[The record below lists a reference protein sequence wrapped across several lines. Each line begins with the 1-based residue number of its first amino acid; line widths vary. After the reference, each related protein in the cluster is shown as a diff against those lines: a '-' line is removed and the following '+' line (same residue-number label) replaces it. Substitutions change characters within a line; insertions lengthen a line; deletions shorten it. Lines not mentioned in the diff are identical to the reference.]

1 MTQKFKVL
9 VTRKWPKKVEEKLQ
23 SNFEATLNENDVP
36 LSEKDLHDAMQN
48 FDALLPTVTDS
59 ISDKIISTENKK
71 VKIIGN
77 FGVGFNH
84 IDINAAK
91 EQGITVSNTP
101 SVLTDCTADIAM
113 SLLLMVA
120 RRVGEGERELR
131 SDNWT
136 GWRPTHL
143 LGTKV
148 TGKKLGVIGFGRI
161 GQAVAKRAH
170 FGFDMHI
177 QYWDPYDIPAD
188 ITKKF
193 NATKLDTIEDICRE
207 CDFVSINCPATKE
220 TFHLMNEERF
230 KIMKKS
236 AFIINT
242 ARGDIIDEKALV
254 NALLNKEIAGAGLDV
269 FETEPNLPNEL
280 KTMENVVSFPH
291 LGSATSETRIAM
303 GNTAIDNTLAFFAG
317 TELPNKVV

>member
-1 MTQKFKVL
+1 MTKPVAI
-9 VTRKWPKKVEEKLQ
+9 VTRKWPKENEDRLKELFDV
-23 SNFEATLNENDVP
+23 TLNESDKPFTSDELKSALQNCDV
-36 LSEKDLHDAMQN
+36 LM
-48 FDALLPTVTDS
+48 PTVTD
-59 ISDKIISTENKK
+59 KITADILSVENRRANM
-71 VKIIGN
+71 IGN

-84 IDINAAK
+84 IDINSAK
-91 EQGITVSNTP
+91 DNGITVSNTP

-120 RRVGEGERELR
+120 RRVGQGERELR

-170 FGFDMHI
+170 FGFDMDI

-193 NATKLDTIEDICRE
+193 NATKLDTIEDICE
-207 CDFVSINCPATKE
+207 QSDFVSINCPATKE
-220 TFHLMNEERF
+220 TFHLMNESRF
-230 KIMKKS
+230 KLMKQT

-254 NALLNKEIAGAGLDV
+254 SALVNKEIAGAGLDV

-291 LGSATSETRIAM
+291 LGSATLETRVAM

>member
-1 MTQKFKVL
+1 MTKPVAI
-9 VTRKWPKKVEEKLQ
+9 VTRKWPEENEKRLKELFDVQ
-23 SNFEATLNENDVP
+23 LNESDKPFTAEELKSALQNCDV
-36 LSEKDLHDAMQN
+36 LM
-48 FDALLPTVTDS
+48 PTVTD
-59 ISDKIISTENKK
+59 KITADILSVENRRANM
-71 VKIIGN
+71 IGN
-77 FGVGFNH
+77 FGVCFNH

-120 RRVGEGERELR
+120 RRVGQGERELR

-170 FGFDMHI
+170 FGFDMDI

-188 ITKKF
+188 VTKKF
-193 NATKLDTIEDICRE
+193 NATKLDTIEDVCRE

-220 TFHLMNEERF
+220 TFHLMNDERF
-230 KIMKKS
+230 KLMKKS

-254 NALLNKEIAGAGLDV
+254 NALVNKEIAGAALDV

>member
-1 MTQKFKVL
+1 MTKPVAI
-9 VTRKWPKKVEEKLQ
+9 VTRKWPEENEKRLKELFDVQ
-23 SNFEATLNENDVP
+23 LNESDKPFTAEELKSALQNCDV
-36 LSEKDLHDAMQN
+36 LM
-48 FDALLPTVTDS
+48 PTVTD
-59 ISDKIISTENKK
+59 KITADILSVENRRANM
-71 VKIIGN
+71 IGN

-101 SVLTDCTADIAM
+101 IVLTDCTADIAM

-120 RRVGEGERELR
+120 RRVGQGERELR

-170 FGFDMHI
+170 FSFDMDI

-188 ITKKF
+188 VTKKF
-193 NATKLDTIEDICRE
+193 NATKLDTIEDVCRE

-220 TFHLMNEERF
+220 TFHLMNDERF
-230 KIMKKS
+230 KLMKKS

-254 NALLNKEIAGAGLDV
+254 NALVNKEIAGAALDV

>member
-1 MTQKFKVL
+1 MTKPVAI
-9 VTRKWPKKVEEKLQ
+9 VTRKWPEENEKRLKEL
-23 SNFEATLNENDVP
+23 FDVKLNESDKPFTADELKSALQNCDV
-36 LSEKDLHDAMQN
+36 LM
-48 FDALLPTVTDS
+48 PTVTD
-59 ISDKIISTENKK
+59 KITADILSVENRRANM
-71 VKIIGN
+71 IGN

-120 RRVGEGERELR
+120 RRVGQGERELR

-170 FGFDMHI
+170 FGFDMDI

-188 ITKKF
+188 VTKKF
-193 NATKLDTIEDICRE
+193 NATKLDTIEDVCRE

-220 TFHLMNEERF
+220 TFHLMNDERF
-230 KIMKKS
+230 KLMKKS

-254 NALLNKEIAGAGLDV
+254 NALVNKEIAGAALDV

>member
-1 MTQKFKVL
+1 MTKPVAI
-9 VTRKWPKKVEEKLQ
+9 VTRKWPEENEKRLKELFDVQ
-23 SNFEATLNENDVP
+23 LNESDKPFTAEELKSALQNCDV
-36 LSEKDLHDAMQN
+36 LM
-48 FDALLPTVTDS
+48 PTVTD
-59 ISDKIISTENKK
+59 KITADILSVENRRANM
-71 VKIIGN
+71 IGN

-120 RRVGEGERELR
+120 RRVGQGERELR

-170 FGFDMHI
+170 FGFDMDI
-177 QYWDPYDIPAD
+177 QYWDPYDIPD
-188 ITKKF
+188 DVTKKF
-193 NATKLDTIEDICRE
+193 NATKLNTIEDVCRE

-220 TFHLMNEERF
+220 TFHLMNDERF
-230 KIMKKS
+230 KLMKKS

-254 NALLNKEIAGAGLDV
+254 NALVNKEIAGAALDV

>member
-1 MTQKFKVL
+1 MTKPVAI
-9 VTRKWPKKVEEKLQ
+9 VTRKWPEENEKRLKELFDVQ
-23 SNFEATLNENDVP
+23 LNESENPFTAEELKSALQNCDV
-36 LSEKDLHDAMQN
+36 LM
-48 FDALLPTVTDS
+48 PTVTD
-59 ISDKIISTENKK
+59 KITADILSVENRRANM
-71 VKIIGN
+71 IGN

-120 RRVGEGERELR
+120 RRVGQGERELR

-170 FGFDMHI
+170 FGFDMDI

-188 ITKKF
+188 VTKKF
-193 NATKLDTIEDICRE
+193 NATKLDTIEDVCKE

-220 TFHLMNEERF
+220 TFHLMNKERF
-230 KIMKKS
+230 ELMKPS
-236 AFIINT
+236 AFVINT

-254 NALLNKEIAGAGLDV
+254 DALVNKEIAGAGLDV
-269 FETEPNLPNEL
+269 FETEPNLPTEL
-280 KTMENVVSFPH
+280 KTLENVVSFPH
-291 LGSATSETRIAM
+291 LGSATIETRIAM
-303 GNTAIDNTLAFFAG
+303 GDTAINNALAYFDG
-317 TELPNKVV
+317 KDLPNKVV

>member
-1 MTQKFKVL
+1 MTKPVAI
-9 VTRKWPKKVEEKLQ
+9 VTRKWPEENEKRLKELFDVKL
-23 SNFEATLNENDVP
+23 NDSDKP
-36 LSEKDLHDAMQN
+36 FTADELKSALQN
-48 FDALLPTVTDS
+48 CDVLMPTVTD
-59 ISDKIISTENKK
+59 KITADILSVENRRANM
-71 VKIIGN
+71 IGN

-120 RRVGEGERELR
+120 RRVGQGERELR

-143 LGTKV
+143 LGAKV

-170 FGFDMHI
+170 FGFDMDI

-193 NATKLDTIEDICRE
+193 NATKLDTIEDVCKE

-230 KIMKKS
+230 KLMKKS

-254 NALLNKEIAGAGLDV
+254 NALINKEIAGAALDV
-269 FETEPNLPNEL
+269 FETEPNLPSEL

-291 LGSATSETRIAM
+291 LGSATIETRVAM

>member
-1 MTQKFKVL
+1 MTKPVAI
-9 VTRKWPKKVEEKLQ
+9 VTRKWPEENEKRLKEL
-23 SNFEATLNENDVP
+23 FDVKLNESDKPFTADELKSALQNCDV
-36 LSEKDLHDAMQN
+36 LM
-48 FDALLPTVTDS
+48 PTVTD
-59 ISDKIISTENKK
+59 KITADILSVENRRANM
-71 VKIIGN
+71 IGN

-120 RRVGEGERELR
+120 RRVGQGERELR

-143 LGTKV
+143 LGAKV

-170 FGFDMHI
+170 FGFDMDI

-188 ITKKF
+188 VTKKF
-193 NATKLDTIEDICRE
+193 NATKLDTIEDVCKE

-230 KIMKKS
+230 KLMKKS

-254 NALLNKEIAGAGLDV
+254 NALVNKEIAGAALDV
-269 FETEPNLPNEL
+269 FETEPNLPSEL

-291 LGSATSETRIAM
+291 LGSATIETRVAM

>member
-1 MTQKFKVL
+1 MTKPVAI
-9 VTRKWPKKVEEKLQ
+9 VTRKWPDENEKRLKELFDVKLNDSDKPFTADELKSALQ
-23 SNFEATLNENDVP
+23 NCDV
-36 LSEKDLHDAMQN
+36 LM
-48 FDALLPTVTDS
+48 PTVTD
-59 ISDKIISTENKK
+59 KITADILSVENRRANM
-71 VKIIGN
+71 IGN

-91 EQGITVSNTP
+91 DNGITVSNTP

-120 RRVGEGERELR
+120 RRVGQGERELR

-170 FGFDMHI
+170 FGFDMDI
-177 QYWDPYDIPAD
+177 QYWDPFDIPEE
-188 ITKKF
+188 ITKTF
-193 NATKLDTIEDICRE
+193 NATKLNTIEDICKE
-207 CDFVSINCPATKE
+207 SDFVSINCPATEE

-230 KIMKKS
+230 GLMKKS

-254 NALLNKEIAGAGLDV
+254 NALSNKQIAGAGLDV
-269 FETEPNLPNEL
+269 FETEPNLPSEL
-280 KTMENVVSFPH
+280 KTMENVVSYPH
-291 LGSATSETRIAM
+291 LGSATIETRVAM

>member
-1 MTQKFKVL
+1 MTKPVAI
-9 VTRKWPKKVEEKLQ
+9 VTRKWPEE
-23 SNFEATLNENDVP
+23 NENRLKELFDVQLNDSDKP
-36 LSEKDLHDAMQN
+36 FTAEELKSALQN
-48 FDALLPTVTDS
+48 CDVLMPTVTD
-59 ISDKIISTENKK
+59 KITADILSVENRRANM
-71 VKIIGN
+71 IGN

-120 RRVGEGERELR
+120 RRVGQGERELR

-170 FGFDMHI
+170 FGFDMDI

-188 ITKKF
+188 VTKKF
-193 NATKLDTIEDICRE
+193 NATKLDTIEDVCRE

-220 TFHLMNEERF
+220 TFHLMNDERF
-230 KIMKKS
+230 KLMKKS

-254 NALLNKEIAGAGLDV
+254 NALVNKEIAGAALDV

>member
-1 MTQKFKVL
+1 MTKPVAI
-9 VTRKWPKKVEEKLQ
+9 VTRKWPEENEKRLKNLFDVKL
-23 SNFEATLNENDVP
+23 NDSDKP
-36 LSEKDLHDAMQN
+36 FTADELKSALQN
-48 FDALLPTVTDS
+48 CDVLMPTVTD
-59 ISDKIISTENKK
+59 KITADILSVENRRANM
-71 VKIIGN
+71 IGN

-120 RRVGEGERELR
+120 RRVGQGERELR

-143 LGTKV
+143 LGAKV

-170 FGFDMHI
+170 FGFDMDI

-188 ITKKF
+188 VTKKF
-193 NATKLDTIEDICRE
+193 NATKLDTIEDVCKE

-230 KIMKKS
+230 KLMKKS

-254 NALLNKEIAGAGLDV
+254 NALINKEIAGAALDV
-269 FETEPNLPNEL
+269 FETEPNLPSEL

-291 LGSATSETRIAM
+291 LGSATLETRVAM

>member
-1 MTQKFKVL
+1 MTKPVAI
-9 VTRKWPKKVEEKLQ
+9 VTRKWPKENEDRLKELFDV
-23 SNFEATLNENDVP
+23 TLNESDKPFTTDELKSALQNCDV
-36 LSEKDLHDAMQN
+36 LM
-48 FDALLPTVTDS
+48 PTVTD
-59 ISDKIISTENKK
+59 KITADVLSVENRRANM
-71 VKIIGN
+71 IGN

-91 EQGITVSNTP
+91 DNGITVSNTP

-120 RRVGEGERELR
+120 RRVGQGERELR
-131 SDNWT
+131 SENWN

-170 FGFDMHI
+170 FGFDMDI
-177 QYWDPYDIPAD
+177 QYWDPYDIPAEV
-188 ITKKF
+188 TKKF
-193 NATKLDTIEDICRE
+193 KATKLDTIEDICKE
-207 CDFVSINCPATKE
+207 SDFVSINCPATKE

-230 KIMKKS
+230 KLMKNS

-254 NALLNKEIAGAGLDV
+254 NALVNKDIAGAGLDV
-269 FETEPNLPNEL
+269 FETEPNLPSEL
-280 KTMENVVSFPH
+280 KTMENVVSYPH
-291 LGSATSETRIAM
+291 LGSATIETRVAM

>member
-1 MTQKFKVL
+1 MTKPVAI
-9 VTRKWPKKVEEKLQ
+9 VTRKWPEENEKRLRELFDVKL
-23 SNFEATLNENDVP
+23 NDTDKP
-36 LSEKDLHDAMQN
+36 FTADELKSALQN
-48 FDALLPTVTDS
+48 CDVLMPTVTD
-59 ISDKIISTENKK
+59 KITADILSVENRRANM
-71 VKIIGN
+71 IGN

-120 RRVGEGERELR
+120 RRVGQGERELR

-143 LGTKV
+143 LGAKV

-170 FGFDMHI
+170 LGFDMDI

-188 ITKKF
+188 VTKKF
-193 NATKLDTIEDICRE
+193 NATKLDTIEDVCKE

-230 KIMKKS
+230 KLMKKS

-254 NALLNKEIAGAGLDV
+254 NALINKEIAGAALDV
-269 FETEPNLPNEL
+269 FETEPNLPSEL

-291 LGSATSETRIAM
+291 LGSATIETRVAM

>member
-1 MTQKFKVL
+1 MTKPVAI
-9 VTRKWPKKVEEKLQ
+9 VTRKWPRENEDRLKELFDV
-23 SNFEATLNENDVP
+23 TLNESDKPFTAEELKSALQNCDV
-36 LSEKDLHDAMQN
+36 LM
-48 FDALLPTVTDS
+48 PTVTD
-59 ISDKIISTENKK
+59 KITADILSVENRRANM
-71 VKIIGN
+71 IGN

-120 RRVGEGERELR
+120 RRVGQGERELR

-170 FGFDMHI
+170 FGFGMDI
-177 QYWDPYDIPAD
+177 RYWDPYDIPAD
-188 ITKKF
+188 VTKKF
-193 NATKLDTIEDICRE
+193 NATKLDTIEDVCKE

-230 KIMKKS
+230 KLMKKS

-254 NALLNKEIAGAGLDV
+254 NALINKEIAGAALDV
-269 FETEPNLPNEL
+269 FETEPNLPSEL

-291 LGSATSETRIAM
+291 LGSATIETRVAM

>member
-1 MTQKFKVL
+1 MTKPVAI
-9 VTRKWPKKVEEKLQ
+9 VTRKWPEENEKRLKELFDVQ
-23 SNFEATLNENDVP
+23 LNESDKPFTSEELKSALQNCDV
-36 LSEKDLHDAMQN
+36 LM
-48 FDALLPTVTDS
+48 PTVTD
-59 ISDKIISTENKK
+59 KITADILSVENRRANM
-71 VKIIGN
+71 IGN

-91 EQGITVSNTP
+91 DHGITVSNTP

-120 RRVGEGERELR
+120 RRVGQGERELR

-148 TGKKLGVIGFGRI
+148 TGKKRGLIGFGRI
-161 GQAVAKRAH
+161 RQAVAKRAH
-170 FGFDMHI
+170 FGFDMDI
-177 QYWDPYDIPAD
+177 QYWDPYDIPD
-188 ITKKF
+188 DVTKKF
-193 NATKLDTIEDICRE
+193 NATKLNTIEDVCRE

-220 TFHLMNEERF
+220 TFHLMNDERF
-230 KIMKKS
+230 KLMKKS

-254 NALLNKEIAGAGLDV
+254 NALINKEIAGAALDV

>member
-1 MTQKFKVL
+1 MTKPVAI
-9 VTRKWPKKVEEKLQ
+9 VTRKWPEENEKRLKEL
-23 SNFEATLNENDVP
+23 FDVTLNESDKPFTADELKSALQNCDV
-36 LSEKDLHDAMQN
+36 LM
-48 FDALLPTVTDS
+48 PTVTD
-59 ISDKIISTENKK
+59 KITADILSVENRRANM
-71 VKIIGN
+71 IGN

-131 SDNWT
+131 SNNWT

-170 FGFDMHI
+170 FGFDMDI

-188 ITKKF
+188 VTKKF

-254 NALLNKEIAGAGLDV
+254 NALVNKEIAGAGLDV

-303 GNTAIDNTLAFFAG
+303 GDTAINNALAFF
-317 TELPNKVV
+317 EDKDLPNKVV

>member
-1 MTQKFKVL
+1 MTKPVAI
-9 VTRKWPKKVEEKLQ
+9 VTRKWPEENEKRLKELFDVKL
-23 SNFEATLNENDVP
+23 NDSDKP
-36 LSEKDLHDAMQN
+36 FTADELKSALQN
-48 FDALLPTVTDS
+48 CDVLMPTVTD
-59 ISDKIISTENKK
+59 KITADILSVENRRANM
-71 VKIIGN
+71 IGN

-120 RRVGEGERELR
+120 RRVGQGERELR

-143 LGTKV
+143 LGAKV

-170 FGFDMHI
+170 FGFDMDI

-188 ITKKF
+188 VTKKF
-193 NATKLDTIEDICRE
+193 NATKLDTIEDVCKE

-230 KIMKKS
+230 KLMKKS

-254 NALLNKEIAGAGLDV
+254 NALINKEIAGAALDV
-269 FETEPNLPNEL
+269 FETEPNLPSEL

-291 LGSATSETRIAM
+291 LGSATIETRVAM

>member
-1 MTQKFKVL
+1 MTKPVAI
-9 VTRKWPKKVEEKLQ
+9 VTRKWPEENEKRLKELFDVQ
-23 SNFEATLNENDVP
+23 LNESDKPFTAEELKSALQNCDV
-36 LSEKDLHDAMQN
+36 LM
-48 FDALLPTVTDS
+48 PTVTD
-59 ISDKIISTENKK
+59 KITADILSVENRRANM
-71 VKIIGN
+71 IGN

-91 EQGITVSNTP
+91 EHGITVSNTP

-120 RRVGEGERELR
+120 RRVGQGERELR

-170 FGFDMHI
+170 FGFDMDI
-177 QYWDPYDIPAD
+177 QYCDPYDIPD
-188 ITKKF
+188 YVTKKF
-193 NATKLDTIEDICRE
+193 NATKLNTIEDVCRE

-220 TFHLMNEERF
+220 TFHLMNDERF
-230 KIMKKS
+230 KLMKKS

-254 NALLNKEIAGAGLDV
+254 NALINKEIAGAALDV

>member
-1 MTQKFKVL
+1 MTKPVAI
-9 VTRKWPKKVEEKLQ
+9 VTRKWPEENEKRLKELFDVQ
-23 SNFEATLNENDVP
+23 LNESDKPFTAEELKSALQNCDV
-36 LSEKDLHDAMQN
+36 LM
-48 FDALLPTVTDS
+48 PTVTD
-59 ISDKIISTENKK
+59 KITADILSVENRRANM
-71 VKIIGN
+71 IGN

-120 RRVGEGERELR
+120 RRVGQGERELR

-170 FGFDMHI
+170 FGFDMDI

-188 ITKKF
+188 VTKKF
-193 NATKLDTIEDICRE
+193 NATKLDTIEDVCRE

-220 TFHLMNEERF
+220 TFHLMNDERF
-230 KIMKKS
+230 KLMKKS

-254 NALLNKEIAGAGLDV
+254 NALVNKEIAGAALDV

-317 TELPNKVV
+317 TELLNKVV

>member
-1 MTQKFKVL
+1 MTKPVAI
-9 VTRKWPKKVEEKLQ
+9 VTRKWPEENEKRLKELFDVQ
-23 SNFEATLNENDVP
+23 LNESDKPFTAEELKSALQNCDV
-36 LSEKDLHDAMQN
+36 LM
-48 FDALLPTVTDS
+48 PTVTD
-59 ISDKIISTENKK
+59 KITADILSVDNRRANM
-71 VKIIGN
+71 IGN

-120 RRVGEGERELR
+120 RRVGQGERELR

-170 FGFDMHI
+170 FGFDMDI

-188 ITKKF
+188 VTKKF
-193 NATKLDTIEDICRE
+193 NATKLDTIEDVCRE

-220 TFHLMNEERF
+220 TFHLMNDERF
-230 KIMKKS
+230 KLMKKS

-254 NALLNKEIAGAGLDV
+254 NALVIKEIAGAALDV